1 MMYRRVSYIPSIL
14 PCSQSTTTQSTP
26 VRARV
31 RDTLEPGIIC
41 QHPNDGPFPS
51 SKATRNLLAPF
62 IDATLNR
69 FLLRPTEAIRN
80 DVLIVGD
87 DGTGP

>member
-14 PCSQSTTTQSTP
+14 PCSQSTSTQSTP

-31 RDTLEPGIIC
+31 RETLEPGIIC

-62 IDATLNR
+62 IDAILNR